1 MPLTPARCCIV
12 GAGPAGAMLAFL
24 LARQGIPVT
33 LLEAHLDFDREF
45 RGDTLHPSALEILDS
60 LGLADRLL
68 QLPHTRVQKISIQTP
83 SGSFAPFDLSTLRS
97 KFNYIALMPQAA
109 FLEFL
114 THEASQLPSFDLR
127 MGVRVEDLIREHG
140 VVRGVITTRGGE
152 RETIEADLTIG
163 CDGRNSRIRHVSGLQ
178 ETMLKTSPPM
188 DVLWFKLPRLP
199 SDTLSISGRIQ
210 GGHMIVTLPRTDH
223 YQLGYVLLKGTF
235 HELKEA
241 GLDQFQQTVA
251 QLRPELADRVETLQ
265 SWKDVSL
272 LSVESTYCQTWH
284 QPGLLLLGDAAHV
297 MSPVGGVGINYA
309 IQDAVVAA
317 NRLCRPL
324 RSGQVS
330 VADLAKV
337 QSDRRWPTRFIQW
350 FQGQVQNRI
359 IRQALD
365 PRVKFQVPWFLK
377 LPILRHLPVRIL
389 AYGLKRV
396 RVEGEA
402 SRQ

>member
-1 MPLTPARCCIV
+1 MPPTPARCCIV
-12 GAGPAGAMLAFL
+12 GAGPAGAVLAYL
-24 LARQGIPVT
+24 LTRQGIPVT

-68 QLPHTRVQKISIQTP
+68 QLPHTRVQKVSIQTP
-83 SGSFAPFDLSTLRS
+83 SGTFAPFDLSALRS

-114 THEASQLPSFDLR
+114 THETRQFPGFDLR

-140 VVRGVITTRGGE
+140 VVRGVVTSRHGV

-163 CDGRNSRIRHVSGLQ
+163 CDGRSSRIRHVSGLQ
-178 ETMLKTSPPM
+178 ETMHKTSPPM

-241 GLDQFQQTVA
+241 GLVQFQQTVA

-265 SWKDVSL
+265 SWKEVSL
-272 LSVESTYCQTWH
+272 LSVESTYCDTWH

-297 MSPVGGVGINYA
+297 MSPIGGVGINYA

-317 NRLCRPL
+317 NRLGRPL
-324 RSGQVS
+324 RTGSVS
-330 VADLAKV
+330 EADLAAI
-337 QSDRRWPTRFIQW
+337 QRDRRWPTRMIQW
-350 FQGQVQNRI
+350 LQGQVQDRI

-365 PRVKFQVPWFLK
+365 PRVQFRVPWFLK

-396 RVEGEA
+396 RVEGELT
-402 SRQ
+402 RQ